1 MSSTTIDQQVALEN
15 RRKRLLY
22 QSQYR
27 GVKENDIILG
37 RFAQAHI
44 QTLDAQALDDYE
56 KLLQQPDNDIYD
68 WLAGREKVPAEFDT
82 PVMRQLLGF
91 KVSQGT

>member
-1 MSSTTIDQQVALEN
+1 MTDSLEN
-15 RRKRLLY
+15 RRKRLIY

-37 RFAQAHI
+37 RFAQAHMD
-44 QTLDAQALDDYE
+44 TLDARGLDDYE

-68 WLAGREKVPAEFDT
+68 WVAGREPVPAEFDT
-82 PVMRQLLGF
+82 PVMRLLLQF
-91 KVSQGT
+91 KVAQGA

>member
-1 MSSTTIDQQVALEN
+1 MTDSLEN
-15 RRKRLLY
+15 RRKRLIY

-37 RFAQAHI
+37 RFAQAHMD
-44 QTLDAQALDDYE
+44 TLDARGLDDYE

-68 WLAGREKVPAEFDT
+68 WVAGREPVPAEFDT
-82 PVMRQLLGF
+82 PVMRLLLKF
-91 KVSQGT
+91 KVAQGA

>member
-1 MSSTTIDQQVALEN
+1 MTDSLEN
-15 RRKRLLY
+15 RRKRLIY

-37 RFAQAHI
+37 RFAQAHMD
-44 QTLDAQALDDYE
+44 TLDAQGLDDYE

-68 WLAGREKVPAEFDT
+68 WVAGREPVPAEFDT
-82 PVMRQLLGF
+82 PVMRLLLQF
-91 KVSQGT
+91 KVAQDA

>member
-1 MSSTTIDQQVALEN
+1 MTDNPEN
-15 RRKRLLY
+15 PLDVRRKRLIY

-37 RFAQAHI
+37 RFAQAHMRA
-44 QTLDAQALDDYE
+44 LDAQGLDDYE

-68 WLAGREKVPAEFDT
+68 WIAGREPVPAEFDT
-82 PVMRQLLGF
+82 PVMRLLLQF
-91 KVSQGT
+91 KVAQGA

>member
-1 MSSTTIDQQVALEN
+1 MSDTDLQN
-15 RRKRLLY
+15 RRKRLIY

-37 RFAQAHI
+37 RFAQNHVHD
-44 QTLDAQALDDYE
+44 LDTQALDDYE

-82 PVMRQLLGF
+82 PVMRLLLTF
-91 KVSQGT
+91 KVSPRTVE

>member
-1 MSSTTIDQQVALEN
+1 MSSIDQQEALEN
-15 RRKRLLY
+15 RRKRLIY

-37 RFAQAHI
+37 RFAQNHVRD
-44 QTLDAQALDDYE
+44 LDEQALDDYE

-68 WLAGREKVPAEFDT
+68 WLAGREKVPPEFDT
-82 PVMRQLLGF
+82 PVMRLLLKF
-91 KVSQGT
+91 KVAE

>member
-1 MSSTTIDQQVALEN
+1 MSETELDN

-44 QTLDAQALDDYE
+44 AALDAQALDDYE
-56 KLLQQPDNDIYD
+56 ILLQQPDNDIYD
-68 WLAGREKVPAEFDT
+68 WLAGREPVPAQFDT
-82 PVMRQLLGF
+82 PVMRQLLKF
-91 KVSQGT
+91 KVPE

>member
-1 MSSTTIDQQVALEN
+1 MTDSLEN
-15 RRKRLLY
+15 RRKRLIY

-37 RFAQAHI
+37 RFAQAHMD
-44 QTLDAQALDDYE
+44 TLDAQGLDDYE

-68 WLAGREKVPAEFDT
+68 WVAGREPVPAEFDT
-82 PVMRQLLGF
+82 PVMRLLLKF
-91 KVSQGT
+91 KVAQSA

>member
-37 RFAQAHI
+37 RFAQEHI